1 MRFTVPVG
9 EGATRDRHLT
19 DEVTEAFLGSS
30 LVWLQPPWKGGFG
43 FQDEVLVVAE
53 PVSLAFDDFD
63 AVVYAFQGAGVDG
76 IARMVDDAVL
86 MSEEADGEA
95 LKGCHTAAKERAHTI
110 AVELVEPNRGGGSEI
125 GA

>member
-1 MRFTVPVG
+1 MCKK
-9 EGATRDRHLT
+9 
-19 DEVTEAFLGSS
+19 GSS